1 MSLAILAL
9 VAALSAWDLPQGRS
23 AAGGI
28 PSADIPVPVPATG
41 DYGRYLELGERNV
54 AWNPGDACF
63 EARVDMQNAT
73 NLPYAGDFYFNLD
86 RRLSPLG
93 AKRFPGLTFLGLDR
107 EGRRRSLDVD
117 FPRVVIRDRDGRCP
131 PVFGNC
137 SRNFGSGESLRSL
150 PRAMM
155 TTEVR
160 RLKTMQKLY
169 LSNQLWFFPSLG
181 DTAPIGT
188 NGDVFASIAPYW
200 ITTAG
205 RRWSDQPYLS
215 ATIEATRGLRPTVR
229 AELLRRGHLA
239 PTMFALLRKS
249 LKGVVNEAAYL
260 TAQAHPTAMP
270 PNGLDVRRYKVLA
283 RALTVEEIPPL
294 VEIDVRDE
302 QPPEASEAAE
312 PVYAGRFA
320 QAYALHAADLPRK
333 FTIRASGARE
343 FAFVQTH
350 GGGSEAKIELVG
362 GDAAR
367 VTVDP
372 SGLSATNRV
381 DIAVMGRNP
390 GTGWGA
396 PSYISFS
403 RLDL

>member
-9 VAALSAWDLPQGRS
+9 VAALSAWDLPQGQL
-23 AAGGI
+23 AGGGVQ
-28 PSADIPVPVPATG
+28 PSGVPAPVPATG
-41 DYGRYLELGERNV
+41 ECGRYLELGERNV
-54 AWNPGDACF
+54 AWNSGGACF
-63 EARVDMQNAT
+63 EVRVDMRNVT

-117 FPRVVIRDRDGRCP
+117 FPSIVIRGLDGRCP

-137 SRNFGSGESLRSL
+137 SRDFGRGGDSRSL

-160 RLKTMQKLY
+160 RLKTMQELY
-169 LSNQLWFFPSLG
+169 LSNQLWFFPSVG

-200 ITTAG
+200 IATAG
-205 RRWSDQPYLS
+205 RRWSDQPYLG
-215 ATIEATRGLRPTVR
+215 ATIEATRGLRPEVR

-294 VEIDVRDE
+294 AEIEVRPDP
-302 QPPEASEAAE
+302 PPEPSEGSGL
-312 PVYAGRFA
+312 VFAGRFA
-320 QAYALHAADLPRK
+320 QAYALRAADSPRA
-333 FTIRASGARE
+333 FTVKAAGARE

-350 GGGSEAKIELVG
+350 GGGAGVEIARTG
-362 GDAAR
+362 GGEAR

-381 DIAVMGRNP
+381 DVAVMGRNP

-396 PSYISFS
+396 PSYVSFS
-403 RLDL
+403 RLDP